1 MVYIFIFIFGTVI
14 GSFLNVVLM
23 RYGTG
28 ESVVFSGSRCFS
40 CGKRLSW
47 TELIPIFSFLIQKG
61 RCRNCKSKISWQYP
75 IVEIITGIL
84 FLLIF
89 NFQFLIFKQINLSFF
104 LSTSYFLTIA
114 SLLIV
119 ISVYDIRHQII
130 PNKLVYLF
138 DFLSFSYWFLMDRSV
153 AGFLAGGFFFAFFF
167 LLWFASR
174 GRWMGLGDAKI
185 ALGCGWL
192 LGLVKGVIGLLIAFW
207 SGALIGIFLLLFLP
221 KTFKLK
227 SRIPFGP
234 FLAWGAII
242 ALLFGSNILQIYL
255 K

>member
-1 MVYIFIFIFGTVI
+1 MIYIFIFIFGTII
-14 GSFLNVVLM
+14 GSFLNVVTM

-28 ESVVFSGSRCFS
+28 ESVVYLGSRCFS

-47 TELIPIFSFLIQKG
+47 IELVPIFSFLIQKG

-75 IVEIITGIL
+75 IVEITTGVL
-84 FLLIF
+84 FLLVAYKFFPQSGAIF
-89 NFQFLIFKQINLSFF
+89 NLIFYWLIV
-104 LSTSYFLTIA
+104 

-138 DFLSFSYWFLMDRSV
+138 DFLSFGFWFLIDRSL
-153 AGFLAGGFFFAFFF
+153 AGFLAGAVFFTFFF
-167 LLWFASR
+167 LFWFISK

-192 LGLVKGVIGLLIAFW
+192 LGFINGIIGLLIAFW
-207 SGALIGIFLLLFLP
+207 SGALIGLFLLLFLP
-221 KTFKLK
+221 KTFKIK

-234 FLAWGAII
+234 FLAWGAIV
-242 ALLFGSNILQIYL
+242 AFLFGNNILQIYL
-255 K
+255 N

>member
-1 MVYIFIFIFGTVI
+1 MFYLFIFIFGTII
-14 GSFLNVVLM
+14 GSFLNVVSL

-28 ESVVFSGSRCFS
+28 ESVVYAGSRCFS

-47 TELIPIFSFLIQKG
+47 AELIPIFSFLVQKG

-75 IVEIITGIL
+75 IVEFLTGLL
-84 FLLIF
+84 FLVIF
-89 NFQFLIFKQINLSFF
+89 LKFFPNFQFNVFYWLIF
-104 LSTSYFLTIA
+104 
-114 SLLIV
+114 SLLII

-138 DFLSFSYWFLMDRSV
+138 DFLCFSYWFLIDRSV
-153 AGFLAGGFFFAFFF
+153 AGFLAGAIFFAFFF
-167 LLWFASR
+167 LLWFASQ
-174 GRWMGLGDAKI
+174 GRWMGLGDAKL

-192 LGLVKGVIGLLIAFW
+192 LGFTNGVIGLLIAFW
-207 SGALIGIFLLLFLP
+207 SGALTGIFLLLFLP

-234 FLAWGAII
+234 FLALGAII
-242 ALLFGSNILQIYL
+242 ALLFGNNILRIYL
-255 K
+255 N